1 MPFENIGQ
9 GLKHLLYDSDIDLG
23 RIIDKLNVLCTPAL
37 QHVLEKGVRELCDS
51 RSTFQTAVF

>member
-23 RIIDKLNVLCTPAL
+23 RIIDKPNLLCTPAL
-37 QHVLEKGVRELCDS
+37 QHVLEKIDPELGSC
-51 RSTFQTAVF
+51 RSTLQTAVF